1 MNGDELTTIHL
12 RLRLRQDIASGG
24 MSCSIALC
32 SVRTSCSISGC
43 LSPTSAES
51 AHAERHCI
59 IAFLMP
65 DRTGISGEECCM
77 NVALILESTPN

>member
-1 MNGDELTTIHL
+1 MQHRPLF
-12 RLRLRQDIASGG
+12 RPDI
-24 MSCSIALC
+24 
-32 SVRTSCSISGC
+32 VQYFRVTF
-43 LSPTSAES
+43 PDNTES

-77 NVALILESTPN
+77 NVALILELTPN